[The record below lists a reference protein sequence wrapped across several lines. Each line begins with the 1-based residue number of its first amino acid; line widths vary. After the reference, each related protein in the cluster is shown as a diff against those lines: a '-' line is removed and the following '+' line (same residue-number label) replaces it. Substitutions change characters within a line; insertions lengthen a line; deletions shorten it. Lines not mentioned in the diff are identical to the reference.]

1 MARIIRNVAC
11 TDAKEYWYYL
21 LVLSVYGQQ
30 LVLTDNNEA
39 LLNVADG
46 DVSSGEIVVVNADAV
61 VSSLL
66 LIIINVMSSFVL
78 VNNWNLFIEFS
89 CSDLISRSVLLCD
102 AMLALDN
109 GYTVALCQY
118 VWRAIWYS
126 SPGILTLQCQISW

>member
-1 MARIIRNVAC
+1 
-11 TDAKEYWYYL
+11 
-21 LVLSVYGQQ
+21 VLSVYGQQ

-78 VNNWNLFIEFS
+78 VNN
-89 CSDLISRSVLLCD
+89 
-102 AMLALDN
+102 
-109 GYTVALCQY
+109 
-118 VWRAIWYS
+118 
-126 SPGILTLQCQISW
+126 

>member
-1 MARIIRNVAC
+1 M
-11 TDAKEYWYYL
+11 
-21 LVLSVYGQQ
+21 LSVYGQQ

-78 VNNWNLFIEFS
+78 VNN
-89 CSDLISRSVLLCD
+89 
-102 AMLALDN
+102 
-109 GYTVALCQY
+109 
-118 VWRAIWYS
+118 
-126 SPGILTLQCQISW
+126 